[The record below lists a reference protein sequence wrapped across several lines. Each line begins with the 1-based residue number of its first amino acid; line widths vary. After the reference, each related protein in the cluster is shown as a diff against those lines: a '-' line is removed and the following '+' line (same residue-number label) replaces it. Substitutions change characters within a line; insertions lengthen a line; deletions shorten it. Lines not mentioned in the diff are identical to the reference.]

1 MILICEGVIME
12 YPSEVLAEEY
22 EYQQVRRYESHLAAH
37 PHRMDP
43 DHPDPF
49 EYGIEE
55 EDD

>member
-1 MILICEGVIME
+1 ME
-12 YPSEVLAEEY
+12 YPSEALAEEY